1 MGMLTIAKGYRDV
14 VRAQNRHEWLLDS
27 PGKVELAGSSAL
39 IIGAGAIGGLVCR
52 MLVLGFG
59 RINEEVLGWTLIMSM
74 FTSWLAVPIVGLV
87 LRLLSVPQRFLQLAP
102 KPN

>member
-1 MGMLTIAKGYRDV
+1 MMSGIPGMVFVGGAVLV
-14 VRAQNRHEWLLDS
+14 V
-27 PGKVELAGSSAL
+27 PAL
-39 IIGAGAIGGLVCR
+39 ITRFVVGATWPQVALAFPVYWFVL

-87 LRLLSVPQRFLQLAP
+87 LRLLSVPQRFL
-102 KPN
+102 